1 MGHRSNELIHMQHLE
16 YYLELSKFVLWK
28 ASSSIS
34 FFENK
39 GFDCY

>member
-1 MGHRSNELIHMQHLE
+1 MRRRSNELTHMQHLE
-16 YYLELSKFVLWK
+16 YYLELSKCELWK

-39 GFDCY
+39 VSDCY